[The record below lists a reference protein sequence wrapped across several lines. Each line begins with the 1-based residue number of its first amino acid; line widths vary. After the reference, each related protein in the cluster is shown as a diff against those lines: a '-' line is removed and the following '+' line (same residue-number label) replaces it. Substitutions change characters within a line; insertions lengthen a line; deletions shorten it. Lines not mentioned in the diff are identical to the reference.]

1 MNTNKILRDSLIFG
15 FALFAVFF
23 GAGNLIFPPSIGLV
37 SGADWLPALVGFTL
51 TGVVLPILGVVAV
64 LNSNGKFEELTRPI
78 SPWFYKLF
86 NLVVMIGI
94 AMLVTV
100 PRTAATTH
108 EMGVHTLF
116 PHVPSFLTMIVFF
129 ALNFYFA
136 SDRSN
141 LIDKVGQVLT
151 PALFAILLFIVIK
164 GTFDPIGAPIKT
176 ELSNPFSHSFFSAY
190 QTGDVFTGLLCAS
203 VFIGSI
209 AAKGYT
215 EPSKMKKIV
224 LNGTIVAG
232 IGLLIIYGGLLYIG
246 ATGSGLFPKDME
258 SSQLVTGLVYNLLGD
273 YGTIALAIAVS
284 LACLT
289 TSIGITAS
297 IADFLS
303 GLTNQKVSYR
313 NWVLVVSVVGVL
325 MGVLGVEKIIAYS
338 VPLFMGIYP
347 VSIVIVLLGVFRKYI
362 PNAGAYKGSI
372 ILTFIISLVE
382 TLGSIGINIEFMN
395 EIISIIPFS
404 SYGFAWLIPAVIGF
418 IGGTLIHKRTSKK
431 QVHEIPS
438 SSIE

>member
-1 MNTNKILRDSLIFG
+1 
-15 FALFAVFF
+15 
-23 GAGNLIFPPSIGLV
+23 
-37 SGADWLPALVGFTL
+37 
-51 TGVVLPILGVVAV
+51 
-64 LNSNGKFEELTRPI
+64 
-78 SPWFYKLF
+78 
-86 NLVVMIGI
+86 MIGI

-116 PHVPSFLTMIVFF
+116 PNVPSFVTMVVFF
-129 ALNFYFA
+129 GLNFYFA

-164 GTFDPIGAPIKT
+164 GTFDPLGAPVNT
-176 ELSNPFSHSFFSAY
+176 EIQNPFGHSFFSAY

-209 AAKGYT
+209 AAKGYA
-215 EPSKMKKIV
+215 EPSKMKQV
-224 LNGTIVAG
+224 VMNGTIVAG
-232 IGLLIIYGGLLYIG
+232 LGLLIIYGGLLYIG
-246 ATGSGLFPKDME
+246 ATGSGLFPSEME
-258 SSQLVTGLVYNLLGD
+258 SAQLVTGLVYKLLGD

-303 GLTNQKVSYR
+303 GLTKQKVSYR
-313 NWVLVVSVVGVL
+313 NWVIVVCATGVL
-325 MGVLGVEKIIAYS
+325 MGLMGVEKIIDYS

-347 VSIVIVLLGVFRKYI
+347 VSIVIVLLGVFRRYI
-362 PNAGAYKGSI
+362 PNAGAYKGSV
-372 ILTFIISLVE
+372 LATFIISLCE
-382 TLGSIGINIEFMN
+382 TSDSIGIHMGYMN
-395 EIISIIPFS
+395 DFISIIPFNAMGLHGS
-404 SYGFAWLIPAVIGF
+404 FQPYWDSLRERSFTENRIRKFLQAP
-418 IGGTLIHKRTSKK
+418 
-431 QVHEIPS
+431 
-438 SSIE
+438 